1 MLVKI
6 SKATRK
12 FENWLGKRTQ
22 LVQYELNLKHK
33 LMTEHPFT
41 FLRATFYRWA
51 QTLPDVC
58 PELAKAPNVL
68 AVGDLHVENFGT
80 WRDSE
85 GRLVWGINDFD
96 EAYPMSYANDL
107 VRLAVSADLAI
118 KSKHL
123 KISNAR
129 ACKAILGGYTAGLKA
144 GGVPFVLEENNEWLR
159 QAATG
164 ELRNPSHF
172 WAKLDRLATVPDV
185 PKSAKRA
192 LETILPE
199 DRYRTV
205 RRIAGMGSL
214 GGERFVALA
223 TWKGGRIAREA
234 KALAPSAYIWATDQK
249 GSERILYEEI
259 IESACQSAD
268 PLVRVRGRWL
278 LRRLSPDCSRI
289 ELTQLPKK
297 VAEERLL
304 WAMGF
309 ETANVHLGS
318 ESAVNDVRRDLSR
331 RRPDWLHSAM
341 KKMTDAVVED
351 YEDWCKL
358 RS

>member
-1 MLVKI
+1 MKV

-12 FENWLGKRTQ
+12 FENWLGKRSP
-22 LVQYELNLKHK
+22 LVQTDLDLKHK
-33 LMTEHPFT
+33 LMREHPFT
-41 FLRATFYRWA
+41 FLRATYYRWA
-51 QTLPDVC
+51 QTWPDVS
-58 PELAKAPNVL
+58 PELARAPIVL

-80 WRDSE
+80 WRDNE

-107 VRLAVSADLAI
+107 IRLAVSADLAI
-118 KSKHL
+118 KSGHL
-123 KISNAR
+123 KLSSAC
-129 ACKAILGGYTAGLKA
+129 ACKAILSGYIAGLRA
-144 GGVPFVLEENNEWLR
+144 GGVPFVLEENHKWLR
-159 QAATG
+159 HAATG
-164 ELRNPSHF
+164 ELRNPSQF
-172 WAKLDRLATVPDV
+172 WAKMDRLATAAGV

-192 LETILPE
+192 LESILPG
-199 DRYRTV
+199 DQYRTV
-205 RRIAGMGSL
+205 HRVAGMGSL
-214 GGERFVALA
+214 GGERFVALS

-259 IESACQSAD
+259 IESAVRDAD

-318 ESAVNDVRRDLSR
+318 ESAVNDVRRDVSR
-331 RRPDWLHSAM
+331 RRPDWLHGAM
-341 KKMTDAVVED
+341 KKMTDSVVED
-351 YEDWCKL
+351 YEDWCK
-358 RS
+358 S

>member
-12 FENWLGKRTQ
+12 FENWHSKRTPIVKAD
-22 LVQYELNLKHK
+22 LDLKHK
-33 LMTEHPFT
+33 LMTEHSFT

-51 QTLPDVC
+51 QIWPEVC
-58 PELAKAPNVL
+58 PELARAPNVL
-68 AVGDLHVENFGT
+68 AVGDLHVDNFGT

-118 KSKHL
+118 KSGHL
-123 KISNAR
+123 KINNAR
-129 ACKAILGGYTAGLKA
+129 VCKAILGGYLAGLRT
-144 GGVPFVLEENNEWLR
+144 GGVPFVLEENHKWLR
-159 QAATG
+159 HAATG
-164 ELRNPSHF
+164 ELRNPAHF
-172 WAKLDRLATVPDV
+172 WNRLDKLATVPDV

-192 LETILPE
+192 LESILPE

-205 RRIAGMGSL
+205 HRIAGMGSL

-234 KALAPSAYIWATDQK
+234 KALAPSACIWANDQK
-249 GSERILYEEI
+249 GSERIFYEEI
-259 IESACQSAD
+259 IESACRAVD

-278 LRRLSPDCSRI
+278 IRRLSPDCSRI
-289 ELTQLPKK
+289 ELIQLPEK
-297 VAEERLL
+297 VDEERLL

-318 ESAVNDVRRDLSR
+318 KSVVSDVRRDISR
-331 RRPDWLHSAM
+331 RRSDWLHSAM
-341 KKMTDAVVED
+341 RKMTAAVVND

>member
-1 MLVKI
+1 MKV

-12 FENWLGKRTQ
+12 FENWLGKRIH
-22 LVQYELNLKHK
+22 LVQYDLNLKHK
-33 LMTEHPFT
+33 LMTEQPFT

-51 QTLPDVC
+51 QTWPDVC
-58 PELAKAPNVL
+58 PELAKAPIVL
-68 AVGDLHVENFGT
+68 AAGDLHVENFGT

-107 VRLAVSADLAI
+107 VRLAVSVNLAI

-123 KISNAR
+123 KISSVH
-129 ACKAILGGYTAGLKA
+129 ACKAILGGYIAGLRT
-144 GGVPFVLEENNEWLR
+144 GGVPFVLEENHKWLR

-164 ELRNPSHF
+164 ELRDPTHF
-172 WAKLDRLATVPDV
+172 WAKLDGLATVPDV

-192 LETILPE
+192 LESLLPE

-205 RRIAGMGSL
+205 HRVAGMGSL
-214 GGERFVALA
+214 GGERYVALT

-234 KALAPSAYIWATDQK
+234 KALAPSAYIWGTEEK
-249 GSERILYEEI
+249 GSERIFYEEI
-259 IESACQSAD
+259 LESACRAAD
-268 PLVRVRGRWL
+268 PLVRVRGHWL

-289 ELTQLPKK
+289 ELSQLPKK
-297 VAEERLL
+297 IAEERLL

-318 ESAVNDVRRDLSR
+318 KSAVNDVRRDLSR
-331 RRPDWLHSAM
+331 KGHDWLYSSM
-341 KKMTDAVVED
+341 RKMTDAVVED

>member
-1 MLVKI
+1 MNV

-12 FENWLGKRTQ
+12 FENWRGKRIH
-22 LVQYELNLKHK
+22 LLQYDLNLKHK
-33 LMTEHPFT
+33 LMTDHPFT

-51 QTLPDVC
+51 QTWPDVC
-58 PELAKAPNVL
+58 PELAKAPKVL

-107 VRLAVSADLAI
+107 VRLAVSVNLAT
-118 KSKHL
+118 KSGHL
-123 KISNAR
+123 RISNAS
-129 ACKAILGGYTAGLKA
+129 ACKAILAGYLAGLRM
-144 GGVPFVLEENNEWLR
+144 GGAPFILEENHKWLR
-159 QAATG
+159 QAASG

-172 WAKLDRLATVPDV
+172 WARLDRLATVRDI

-192 LETILPE
+192 IESTLPE
-199 DRYRTV
+199 DQYKIV
-205 RRIAGMGSL
+205 HRIAGMGSL

-234 KALAPSAYIWATDQK
+234 KALAPSAYIWSNGQK
-249 GSERILYEEI
+249 GSEKILYEEI
-259 IESACQSAD
+259 LNSACRAAD
-268 PLVRVRGRWL
+268 PFVRVRGRWL

-289 ELTQLPKK
+289 ELNQLPKG
-297 VAEERLL
+297 VGEDRLL
-304 WAMGF
+304 RAMGF

-318 ESAVNDVRRDLSR
+318 KSAVSDVRRDLSR
-331 RRPDWLHSAM
+331 RRHDWMHTAM
-341 KKMTDAVVED
+341 KKMTDTVVED
-351 YEDWCKL
+351 YEDWCK
-358 RS
+358 SQS